1 MSIEIK
7 HHEVTATVK
16 TDGLTLYKKLVY
28 SVLLFV
34 VVLAAPLSADSLYYE
49 QASGKLIGF
58 NVGETDSPDYP
69 GWYAGNS
76 TEVWQKSGFIGRIV
90 YTGPATTFSFTN
102 SGPTATGTSNNSFYF
117 TRLLD
122 TSSWKEF
129 FLVVRSKGERH
140 SGARIDFSQV
150 NSVVVQPGGTITM
163 PHGGG
168 LEQVLIGQEG
178 YNANGEKGTYDGS
191 NGYIYKYP
199 YKFVWMD
206 VTLIRTANSSSLVP
220 NSLYQSNIT
229 VTAQSGTSLPLLL
242 SGEYEGP
249 AYYSSSLSYDPVT
262 GKLIGFD
269 VGVTDNPSN
278 PTAYD
283 GKKKEEWQRS
293 GFIGR
298 IVYTG
303 PPTTLTFTNTGPIA
317 TGTQENRF
325 YFTHLSN
332 QGSWKEFFLVVRSK
346 GITHSG
352 TRIDYS
358 EVNSIVEHPFD
369 TITMPFGAG
378 FEEVESGKEGYNI
391 FGTKGTY
398 DGLNGYKY
406 KYPYK
411 YVWMDVT
418 LIRTANSSSLISGS
432 FYESEIAVTAESGTS
447 LTLLLSGEHGAPVG
461 DPPSIYSFGVM
472 KTIAD
477 PFPMSDLT
485 GRTTPTQGL
494 KVGAVT
500 YSSYETAANIH
511 FAANAAGTSDV
522 FLFRNEDNNNIWFRY
537 YLAFQATKPNR
548 PLEQVTLAERFPTAT
563 QTVYSPIDYPYRTY
577 TWNYLEGDLKIY
589 LPDQVNPASGIYTST
604 VYCFVTPIH

>member
-1 MSIEIK
+1 LK
-7 HHEVTATVK
+7 
-16 TDGLTLYKKLVY
+16 LYKKLVL
-28 SVLLFV
+28 SVLLFLILWV
-34 VVLAAPLSADSLYYE
+34 SPLSAAFLSYD
-49 QASGKLIGF
+49 QATGKLIGF
-58 NVGETDSPDYP
+58 DVGETDSPDYP
-69 GWYAGNS
+69 EWYDGNPE
-76 TEVWQKSGFIGRIV
+76 EVWKKSGFIGRVV
-90 YTGPATTFSFTN
+90 YTGPATTLSFTN
-102 SGPTATGTSNNSFYF
+102 TGPTATGAPQDRFYF
-117 TRLLD
+117 THLSNP
-122 TSSWKEF
+122 SSWKEF

-140 SGARIDFSQV
+140 SGARIDFSGA
-150 NSVVVQPGGTITM
+150 NSVVVQPGGTIEM
-163 PHGGG
+163 PYGGG
-168 LEQVLIGQEG
+168 SELVWINQEG
-178 YNANGEKGTYDGS
+178 YNADGEKGTYNGS
-191 NGYIYKYP
+191 NGYKYKYP

-206 VTLIRTANSSSLVP
+206 VTLIRTANSSSLTP

-242 SGEYEGP
+242 SGVYEGP
-249 AYYSSSLSYDPVT
+249 TGYSASLSYDPVT

-269 VGVTDNPSN
+269 VGVTDNPDY
-278 PTAYD
+278 PEWYD
-283 GKKKEEWQRS
+283 GNTTEVWAKS

-303 PPTTLTFTNTGPIA
+303 PATTLSFTNTGPVA
-317 TGTQENRF
+317 AGTQENRF
-325 YFTHLSN
+325 YFTHLSSSS
-332 QGSWKEFFLVVRSK
+332 SWKEFFLVVRSK

-352 TRIDYS
+352 TRIDFS
-358 EVNSIVEHPFD
+358 GANRVVEHPLD

-378 FEEVESGKEGYNI
+378 FEEVAVGEEGYNT

-398 DGLNGYKY
+398 NGSNGYKY

-432 FYESEIAVTAESGTS
+432 FYESEITVTAENGTS
-447 LTLLLSGEHGAPVG
+447 LTLLLSGEYGAPAG
-461 DPPSIYSFGVM
+461 DHPPIYSFGVM

-477 PFPMSDLT
+477 PFPISDLA
-485 GRTTPTQGL
+485 GRTTPVQAL
-494 KVGAVT
+494 KVGTVT

-511 FAANAAGTSDV
+511 FAADAAGTSDV
-522 FLFRNEDNNNIWFRY
+522 FLFRNEDNNNIKFRY

-548 PLEQVTLAERFPTAT
+548 SLEPVTLAKRFPTET

-589 LPDQVNPASGIYTST
+589 LPVQVNPASGIYTST

>member
-1 MSIEIK
+1 M
-7 HHEVTATVK
+7 K
-16 TDGLTLYKKLVY
+16 TDGLTLYKKLVC

-34 VVLAAPLSADSLYYE
+34 VVLAAPLSADSLIYE
-49 QASGKLIGF
+49 AASGKLIGF
-58 NVGETDSPDYP
+58 DVGVTDNPADP
-69 GWYAGNS
+69 GLYDNNPE
-76 TEVWQKSGFIGRIV
+76 EVWRKSGFIGRIV
-90 YTGPATTFSFTN
+90 YRGPATTFSFNNT
-102 SGPTATGTSNNSFYF
+102 GPTATGTQENRFYF

-122 TSSWKEF
+122 PDSWKEF
-129 FLVVRSKGERH
+129 FLVVRLKGERH
-140 SGARIDFSQV
+140 SGARIDFSGV
-150 NSVVVQPGGTITM
+150 NRVVEHPGGTITM

-168 LEQVLIGQEG
+168 IEQVLIDQEG
-178 YNANGEKGTYDGS
+178 YNANGEKGTYNGF
-191 NGYIYKYP
+191 NGYKYKYP

-206 VTLIRTANSSSLVP
+206 VTLIRTVNSSSLVP
-220 NSLYQSNIT
+220 NSFYESNIT
-229 VTAQSGTSLPLLL
+229 VMAESGTSLSLLL
-242 SGEYEGP
+242 SGEYGEP
-249 AYYSSSLSYDPVT
+249 EDNHSASLSYDPVT

-269 VGVTDNPSN
+269 VGVTDSPSN

-283 GKKKEEWQRS
+283 GKQNEVWEKP

-298 IVYTG
+298 VAYTG
-303 PPTTLTFTNTGPIA
+303 PPTTLTFTNTGPVA

-358 EVNSIVEHPFD
+358 EVNKVVEHPLD
-369 TITMPFGAG
+369 TITMPYGAG
-378 FEEVESGKEGYNI
+378 FEEVESGEEGYNI

-398 DGLNGYKY
+398 NGFNGYKY

-418 LIRTANSSSLISGS
+418 LIRTSNSLSLIPDS
-432 FYESEIAVTAESGTS
+432 FYESNITVTATNGAS
-447 LTLLLSGEHGAPVG
+447 LTLVLSGEYG
-461 DPPSIYSFGVM
+461 DPTGYSPSFYSFGVT
-472 KTIAD
+472 KTVTD
-477 PFPMSDLT
+477 PFPISDLT
-485 GRTTPTQGL
+485 GRKTPSQAL
-494 KVGAVT
+494 KVGVVT
-500 YSSYETAANIH
+500 YTSDNTAANIR
-511 FAANAAGTSDV
+511 FAANAAGTSEV
-522 FLFRNEDNNNIWFRY
+522 FLFTNENNNNIRFRY

-548 PLEQVTLAERFPTAT
+548 PLETVTPAKQFPTAV

-604 VYCFVTPIH
+604 VYCFVTPVH